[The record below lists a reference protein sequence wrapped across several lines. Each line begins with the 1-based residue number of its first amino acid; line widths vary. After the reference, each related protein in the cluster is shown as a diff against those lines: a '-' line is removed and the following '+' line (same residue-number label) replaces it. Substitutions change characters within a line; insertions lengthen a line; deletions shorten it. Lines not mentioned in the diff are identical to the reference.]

1 MIRSIIELFF
11 KNPEPTPTIVLGVL
25 HSLHSDRDCK
35 YHFFLPLEE
44 VGDQVRGILRMDE
57 SRPVEHS
64 LTKSDFVKLCR
75 VATPR
80 SKMSYLE
87 MVEARSEIKS
97 FIS

>member
-1 MIRSIIELFF
+1 MIRSIIELF
-11 KNPEPTPTIVLGVL
+11 KKTPKATPIELGVL
-25 HSLHSDRDCK
+25 HSLDSVRDCQ

-44 VGDQVRGILRMDE
+44 VGGQVRGILRMDE